1 VQQAISDVAYRLEL
15 PDHMKIHPVFHVSQL
30 KPYNPND
37 ALRFL
42 GREPPPP
49 PPVISDDDPRYT
61 IDQVIDHREV
71 RRGNRVRT
79 QYLVTFRDQPFHEA
93 RWVDSSLVT
102 LAPTNEDVGDI
113 SGGG

>member
-1 VQQAISDVAYRLEL
+1 MR
-15 PDHMKIHPVFHVSQL
+15 IHPVFHVSQL
-30 KPYNPND
+30 KPSNPND
-37 ALRFL
+37 AFHFP
-42 GREPPPP
+42 GRESPPL
-49 PPVISDDDPRYT
+49 PPVVSDEDPRYT

-102 LAPTNEDVGDI
+102 SAPSNEDVAVV